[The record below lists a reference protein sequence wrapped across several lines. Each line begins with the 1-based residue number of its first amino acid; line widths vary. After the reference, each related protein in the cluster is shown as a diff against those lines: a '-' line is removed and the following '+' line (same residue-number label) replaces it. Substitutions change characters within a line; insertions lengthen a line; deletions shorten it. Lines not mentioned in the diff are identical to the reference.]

1 MPNNSEMVQE
11 IVDNVQLIF
20 REELSNFASYYN
32 EILDKRFEEQ
42 DKRID
47 EKLNKRFEEQDK
59 RIDEKLNKRFEE
71 QEKRFDEKLNKRL
84 EEQERRIE
92 KKLEKMMDEKFEKY
106 IKEISEEIH
115 NIIAYF
121 EKKSKNTN
129 DKLDDEIEGNLLAH
143 NSYDARLYKLEKVQ
157 TRLEKKVSNI

>member
-42 DKRID
+42 DKRI
-47 EKLNKRFEEQDK
+47 
-59 RIDEKLNKRFEE
+59 
-71 QEKRFDEKLNKRL
+71 DEKLNKRL